1 MLKLIVYYPYSI
13 AIFSKKRILLLDYSI
28 KISDSG
34 KFLRVVAET
43 DITVE
48 ISRNWISEL
57 VELSKHIGVINYL
70 FDARTRKNISN
81 ITDNYNFSYKD
92 INQLNF
98 DRGCRAAM
106 LVDPEDHSHDFIE
119 TTMINAGYNSKIFF
133 DESEAVKWL
142 EA

>member
-1 MLKLIVYYPYSI
+1 
-13 AIFSKKRILLLDYSI
+13 LDYSI
-28 KISDSG
+28 NISDSG
-34 KFLRVVAET
+34 KFLRVVAEA

-48 ISRNWISEL
+48 IARKWTSEL

-70 FDARTRKNISN
+70 FDARMRKNISN

-98 DRGCRAAM
+98 DRSCRAAM

-142 EA
+142 ET